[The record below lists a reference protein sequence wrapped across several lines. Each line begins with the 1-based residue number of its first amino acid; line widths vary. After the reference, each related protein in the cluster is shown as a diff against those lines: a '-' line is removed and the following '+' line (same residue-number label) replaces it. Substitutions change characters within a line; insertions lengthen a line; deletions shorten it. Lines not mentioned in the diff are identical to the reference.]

1 MGHEL
6 QNAGC
11 NSTPELQ
18 ASEDGTGG
26 KLGLV
31 LVERGWSSS
40 CLLAIDGPE
49 LGKHEGV
56 EQRAHVQH
64 RCLGT
69 ETRPKQKRPVRWL
82 QNRLTKTELGHKKGV
97 CKCQTFDCSGKPIRM
112 TIRWSAMWEP
122 ASSGMGI
129 QEVEP
134 WWRAQCVR
142 EPRSSQD
149 SWRMWETHSMNSFG
163 LRIEKRRRC
172 SF

>member
-6 QNAGC
+6 QDAGC

-18 ASEDGTGG
+18 ASEDGAGG

-40 CLLAIDGPE
+40 CLLAIDGPQ

-69 ETRPKQKRPVRWL
+69 EIKAE
-82 QNRLTKTELGHKKGV
+82 TEKA
-97 CKCQTFDCSGKPIRM
+97 GKVVTEQI
-112 TIRWSAMWEP
+112 
-122 ASSGMGI
+122 
-129 QEVEP
+129 
-134 WWRAQCVR
+134 
-142 EPRSSQD
+142 
-149 SWRMWETHSMNSFG
+149 N
-163 LRIEKRRRC
+163 KN
-172 SF
+172 